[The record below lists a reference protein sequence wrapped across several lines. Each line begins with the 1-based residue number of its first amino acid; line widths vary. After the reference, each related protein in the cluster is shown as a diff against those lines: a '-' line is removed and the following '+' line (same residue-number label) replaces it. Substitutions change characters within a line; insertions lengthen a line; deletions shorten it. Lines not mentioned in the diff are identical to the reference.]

1 MGENDKKD
9 FGEFIKNMKDIN
21 IIGETDTE
29 NNTNENNDERSYD
42 LYLSGHIHAY
52 SENLDNNIFVADKL
66 FDKGRD
72 DIRGYIIS
80 DLHLDDL
87 KSSYR
92 WMRFGGKI
100 NEK

>member
-21 IIGETDTE
+21 IIGEIDTE
-29 NNTNENNDERSYD
+29 NNNEKSYD

-52 SENLDNNIFVADKL
+52 SENLENNIFVADKL
-66 FDKGRD
+66 LDKGRD

-80 DLHLDDL
+80 NLHLNDL

-92 WMRFGGKI
+92 WMRFGGII